1 MLQVLRFIDHQ
12 LPETIALEGF
22 VADFEAALWKAL
34 KDRFPGTPIQGCVFH
49 WTQAVF
55 RKVQEHGL
63 QVNVNSNALE
73 CNSYW

>member
-1 MLQVLRFIDHQ
+1 MLQELRFIDHQ
-12 LPETIALEGF
+12 LPESIALEGF

-55 RKVQEHGL
+55 RKVQDHGR
-63 QVNVNSNALE
+63 QVNVNSYALE
-73 CNSYW
+73 CNSYR